1 MNTVNIAK
9 NISNLRKAKGI
20 TQEQLA
26 QAVNVSAQ
34 AVSKWETDVSQP
46 DVQTLPL
53 IAEFFD
59 VSIDYLYYGKD
70 MAYGDIFEKTFQK
83 VASHPQMCKESY
95 EDAFHLFVCAH
106 HGISHGNIRGR
117 DFDSDCIGHISNE
130 GGVSLLNGSGFG
142 TILTR
147 EYFKT
152 LSSQTVDFSVS
163 LLKVLADE
171 TCLTLI
177 MAIISMSE
185 IGYFELKE
193 RLSLEEDEL
202 NRGLKI
208 LTDSAL
214 VLEEISKHKALGKT
228 YTIND
233 MYHSGLCVLLAALDT
248 TRRGLVEGISCCM
261 GYGDFPISI

>member
-1 MNTVNIAK
+1 
-9 NISNLRKAKGI
+9 
-20 TQEQLA
+20 
-26 QAVNVSAQ
+26 
-34 AVSKWETDVSQP
+34 
-46 DVQTLPL
+46 
-53 IAEFFD
+53 
-59 VSIDYLYYGKD
+59 
-70 MAYGDIFEKTFQK
+70 
-83 VASHPQMCKESY
+83 
-95 EDAFHLFVCAH
+95 
-106 HGISHGNIRGR
+106 
-117 DFDSDCIGHISNE
+117 
-130 GGVSLLNGSGFG
+130 
-142 TILTR
+142 
-147 EYFKT
+147 
-152 LSSQTVDFSVS
+152 
-163 LLKVLADE
+163 
-171 TCLTLI
+171 

-193 RLSLEEDEL
+193 RLSLEEDDL